1 MQLSSLQGQDRVLSY
16 LEAMINRDRLHHA
29 LLFVG
34 QDGIGKRTAAKA
46 LANRLV
52 CGSSPGLDACGRCGH
67 CVRFREGTHADYL
80 VVERATK
87 SDGSLEKMIKVEQIR
102 NIQRSLAL
110 KSFEGGKRVV
120 AIFDADRMNSSTAN
134 ALLKTL
140 EEPPDGVSFILTSN
154 SLSSLLPTIIS
165 RCQMI
170 RFAPLSAE
178 SLTKIGHAQEEIGEL
193 DLVSA
198 IAQANGSA
206 SRLLRLLSPEVDAF
220 RLECRQR
227 IESLSAH
234 GTAAD
239 VLEFAE
245 KDASDKQRV
254 VPYLVLDLLQHWYRA
269 ALVSR
274 YSPDSNEELV
284 TRTTA
289 PQHQVMNFL
298 GLIDQIREELNT
310 NQRNTRIAME
320 EVWFEV
326 ARLEMNS

>member
-1 MQLSSLQGQDRVLSY
+1 MHLSSLKGQDRVLSY
-16 LEAMINRDRLHHA
+16 LGAMINRDRLHHA

-34 QDGIGKRTAAKA
+34 QDGVGKRTAAKA

-52 CGSSPGLDACGRCGH
+52 CASPKDLDACGQCGH
-67 CVRFREGTHADYL
+67 CIRFREGTHADYL
-80 VVERATK
+80 VVERGTK
-87 SDGSLEKMIKVEQIR
+87 SDGSLEKMIKVDQIR
-102 NIQRSLAL
+102 NIQRSLSL
-110 KSFEGGKRVV
+110 KSFEGGQRVV
-120 AIFDADRMNSSTAN
+120 VIFDADRMNSSTAN

-140 EEPPDGVSFILTSN
+140 EEPPESVSFILTSN

-170 RFAPLSAE
+170 RFAPLSIE
-178 SLTKIGHAQEEIGEL
+178 SLTKIGNALGEIGEV
-193 DLVSA
+193 DRVSA

-206 SRLLRLLSPEVDAF
+206 SRLHRLLNPEVDAF
-220 RLECRQR
+220 RLECRER
-227 IESLSAH
+227 IGSLSAH
-234 GTAAD
+234 GSAAD

-254 VPYLVLDLLQHWYRA
+254 VPYLVLDFLQHWYRS

-274 YSPDSNEELV
+274 YSLESKEDLV

-289 PQHQVMNFL
+289 PQHQLMNFL
-298 GLIDQIREELNT
+298 GLIDRIREELNT

>member
-1 MQLSSLQGQDRVLSY
+1 MHLSSLKGQDRVLSY

-46 LANRLV
+46 LAQRLV
-52 CGSSPGLDACGRCGH
+52 CASPNGLDACGQCGH
-67 CVRFREGTHADYL
+67 CIRFGEGTYADYF

-87 SDGSLEKMIKVEQIR
+87 SDGSLEKMIKVDQIR
-102 NIQRSLAL
+102 NIQRALSL

-140 EEPPDGVSFILTSN
+140 EEPPEAVSFMLTSN

-170 RFAPLSAE
+170 RFAPLSTD
-178 SLTKIGHAQEEIGEL
+178 SLTKIGNALGEMG
-193 DLVSA
+193 DVDMVSA

-206 SRLLRLLSPEVDAF
+206 SRLLRLLNPEVDAF
-220 RLECRQR
+220 RLECRAR
-227 IESLSAH
+227 IKSLSAP
-234 GTAAD
+234 GSAAD

-254 VPYLVLDLLQHWYRA
+254 IPYLVLDLLQHWYRA

-274 YSPDSNEELV
+274 YSLESNLELV
-284 TRTTA
+284 SRTTA
-289 PQHQVMNFL
+289 PQDQVINFL
-298 GLIDQIREELNT
+298 GLIDRIREELNT